1 MKLAE
6 AMKKVVELETK
17 VRQKDMYIVELKEV
31 NENLIKEQKE
41 FQAALVA
48 KVQEIQLMG
57 PFKRFLAYGR
67 LLWDLI
73 STIEQAISKANQNK

>member
-6 AMKKVVELETK
+6 AVATIEAQRLQIEV
-17 VRQKDMYIVELKEV
+17 LKNE

-41 FQAALVA
+41 FQDELF
-48 KVQEIQLMG
+48 KRVQEIKKMG
-57 PFKRFLAYGR
+57 PFKRFMAYGR

-73 STIEQAISKANQNK
+73 AVIEQGIRNAHNK

>member
-1 MKLAE
+1 MKLSE
-6 AMKKVVELETK
+6 AMAKIQLLQIENLA
-17 VRQKDMYIVELKEV
+17 LKET
-31 NENLIKEQKE
+31 NENLIKEQNE
-41 FQAALVA
+41 FQDALVQ
-48 KVQEIQLMG
+48 KVQEIKKLG

>member
-6 AMKKVVELETK
+6 AMKKIVELETK

-48 KVQEIQLMG
+48 KVQEIKKLG

-73 STIEQAISKANQNK
+73 STIEQAISKANENK

>member
-6 AMKKVVELETK
+6 ANKK
-17 VRQKDMYIVELKEV
+17 IVQMEIEIFELKGI
-31 NENLIKEQKE
+31 NENLIKEQNE

-48 KVQEIQLMG
+48 KVQEIQMMG
-57 PFKRFLAYGR
+57 PFKRFMAYGR

-73 STIEQAISKANQNK
+73 STIEQAIRKVNENK

>member
-6 AMKKVVELETK
+6 AMAKIQKLEIENT
-17 VRQKDMYIVELKEV
+17 ELKQT
-31 NENLIKEQKE
+31 NENLIKEQNE
-41 FQAALVA
+41 FQDALIQ
-48 KVQEIQLMG
+48 KVQEIKKLG

-73 STIEQAISKANQNK
+73 STIEQAISKANENK

>member
-6 AMKKVVELETK
+6 AMKK
-17 VRQKDMYIVELKEV
+17 IVQMEREIFELKGI

-41 FQAALVA
+41 FQAALIL
-48 KVQEIQLMG
+48 KVQEIKKLG

>member
-6 AMKKVVELETK
+6 AMAKIQRLEIENT
-17 VRQKDMYIVELKEV
+17 ELKQT
-31 NENLIKEQKE
+31 NENLIKEQNE
-41 FQAALVA
+41 FQDALIQ
-48 KVQEIQLMG
+48 KVQEIKKLG

-73 STIEQAISKANQNK
+73 TTIEQAVSKANENK

>member
-6 AMKKVVELETK
+6 AMAKIQRLEIENT
-17 VRQKDMYIVELKEV
+17 ELKET
-31 NENLIKEQKE
+31 NENLIKEQNE
-41 FQAALVA
+41 FQDALVQ
-48 KVQEIQLMG
+48 KVQEIKKLG

-73 STIEQAISKANQNK
+73 STIEQAISKANENK

>member
-6 AMKKVVELETK
+6 AMAKIQRLEIENT
-17 VRQKDMYIVELKEV
+17 ELKQT
-31 NENLIKEQKE
+31 NENLIKEQNE
-41 FQAALVA
+41 FQEALVA
-48 KVQEIQLMG
+48 KVQEIKKLG

-73 STIEQAISKANQNK
+73 STIEQAISKANENK

>member
-6 AMKKVVELETK
+6 AMAKIQRLEIENT
-17 VRQKDMYIVELKEV
+17 ELKET
-31 NENLIKEQKE
+31 NENLIKEQNE
-41 FQAALVA
+41 FQDALVA
-48 KVQEIQLMG
+48 KVQEIKKLG

-73 STIEQAISKANQNK
+73 STIEKAVSKANENK

>member
-1 MKLAE
+1 MKLSE
-6 AMKKVVELETK
+6 AMAKIQLLE
-17 VRQKDMYIVELKEV
+17 IENLALKNA

-41 FQAALVA
+41 FQEALVL
-48 KVQEIQLMG
+48 KVQEIKKLG

-73 STIEQAISKANQNK
+73 STIEQAINKANQNK

>member
-6 AMKKVVELETK
+6 AMAKIQRLEIENT
-17 VRQKDMYIVELKEV
+17 ELKET
-31 NENLIKEQKE
+31 NENLIKEQNE
-41 FQAALVA
+41 FQDALVA
-48 KVQEIQLMG
+48 KVQEIKKLG

-73 STIEQAISKANQNK
+73 STIEQAISKANENK

>member
-6 AMKKVVELETK
+6 AMSKIQKLELENLA
-17 VRQKDMYIVELKEV
+17 LKQT
-31 NENLIKEQKE
+31 NENLIKEQNE
-41 FQAALVA
+41 FQEALVA
-48 KVQEIQLMG
+48 KVQEIKKLG

-73 STIEQAISKANQNK
+73 SAIEQAISKANQNK

>member
-6 AMKKVVELETK
+6 AMAKIQRLEIENT
-17 VRQKDMYIVELKEV
+17 ELKQT
-31 NENLIKEQKE
+31 NENLIKEQNE
-41 FQAALVA
+41 FQDALVQ
-48 KVQEIQLMG
+48 KVQEIKKLG

-73 STIEQAISKANQNK
+73 STIEQAISKANENK